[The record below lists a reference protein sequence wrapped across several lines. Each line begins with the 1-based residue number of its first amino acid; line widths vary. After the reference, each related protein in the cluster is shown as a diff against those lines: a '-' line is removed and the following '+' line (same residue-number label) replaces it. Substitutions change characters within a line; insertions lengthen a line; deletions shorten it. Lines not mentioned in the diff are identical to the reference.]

1 MTAYYLRS
9 MKSTAAKFVALP
21 LAALV
26 LASLWSLRP
35 AVEIT
40 TEPADASFPRVTWSE
55 ARPRVEAGEWTL
67 VDAREEEQFNARHI
81 PGAVSLPSHS
91 YPELLAFFAEDHGTA
106 KTVVIYCG
114 TEECDL
120 SEQLAARLRDEAG
133 CTDLR
138 ILDGGF
144 LAWQRDQ

>member
-1 MTAYYLRS
+1 
-9 MKSTAAKFVALP
+9 MKSIVSKILALP

-26 LASLWSLRP
+26 LAGLWSVRP
-35 AVEIT
+35 AGEDT
-40 TEPADASFPRVTWSE
+40 PEPVDDSFPRVTWSE
-55 ARPRVEAGEWTL
+55 ARPRVEAGEWIL
-67 VDAREEEQFNARHI
+67 IDAREEEQFNGRHI